1 MCEHTHEIFFA
12 VGEDFTGD
20 PITVTFESG
29 DSVAEA
35 DVPITND
42 NVVED
47 TEEFTAVLTTS
58 ADNARIGED
67 TATVIILDNA
77 GEEVPVII
85 GTAVYILI
93 VKLAGSLTALIHN
106 ISRALF
112 SPPLVPEP
120 QFELTMYTVPENDR
134 TVPLCIDVGVVLS
147 EPMEFVITSKAK
159 DPPEAQGLFS

>member
-12 VGEDFTGD
+12 VGDDFTGD

-47 TEEFTAVLTTS
+47 TEEFTALLTTS

-85 GTAVYILI
+85 IIGTAVYILNLCKTGWLSHCAHSQYKQSI
-93 VKLAGSLTALIHN
+93 ILS
-106 ISRALF
+106 SSSPRA
-112 SPPLVPEP
+112 
-120 QFELTMYTVPENDR
+120 TV
-134 TVPLCIDVGVVLS
+134 
-147 EPMEFVITSKAK
+147 
-159 DPPEAQGLFS
+159 